1 MPLGRGFKGRRGIYR
16 IDAETG
22 DASGL
27 LPDTPGERSAAT
39 GVWSLD
45 GKSVYIVRM
54 YRDRKDTPFAF
65 IERDLP
71 RGTERGV
78 IRRRALGGL
87 NISPDGQYIATPS
100 GDEGSNSKTHLLV
113 PVPGGEP
120 RERMRMSSQAPA

>member
-1 MPLGRGFKGRRGIYR
+1 MSLGRDFKGRSGIYR
-16 IDAETG
+16 IEAETG

-54 YRDRKDTPFAF
+54 YRDRNDTPFAF
-65 IERDLP
+65 IERDLAT
-71 RGTERGV
+71 GTERVV

-87 NISPDGQYIATPS
+87 NISPDGQYIATAS
-100 GDEGSNSKTHLLV
+100 VYESTNSRSSLLV
-113 PVPGGEP
+113 PF
-120 RERMRMSSQAPA
+120 